1 MNQHFQL
8 TKCGWFITLLVS
20 ISSLANLTF
29 SAWFSSSWTVIMS
42 VLSVII
48 LCPFLF
54 FDSTNRQWISW
65 GKKYP
70 VFKGQ
75 DRKWLIFAFN
85 KLNTFKFQ
93 KTPFNIFFCF
103 RPRKMM
109 SIFVFT
115 VAVTILFTSV
125 NSALIHK
132 SKVSLRHPVD
142 IWWYSNYLPSMTDAS
157 NFILRKMTLACMDKM
172 PGCSSLPRNLVFANI
187 LW

>member
-1 MNQHFQL
+1 MIYYSSCLNLLPGKPHIFSLIFLIMNSNH
-8 TKCGWFITLLVS
+8 VS
-20 ISSLANLTF
+20 TVSNHSLPF
-29 SAWFSSSWTVIMS
+29 
-42 VLSVII
+42 
-48 LCPFLF
+48 PFLWQYKQ
-54 FDSTNRQWISW
+54 TINQLR
-65 GKKYP
+65 KKYP

-132 SKVSLRHPVD
+132 SKVSLRHPVFGD
-142 IWWYSNYLPSMTDAS
+142 ILIIYHRWLMQV
-157 NFILRKMTLACMDKM
+157 ILFWEKWHWLAWIKCLGAA
-172 PGCSSLPRNLVFANI
+172 PFRVI
-187 LW
+187 

>member
-1 MNQHFQL
+1 MIYYSSCLNLLPGKPHIFSLIFLLMNSNH
-8 TKCGWFITLLVS
+8 VS
-20 ISSLANLTF
+20 TVSNHSLPF
-29 SAWFSSSWTVIMS
+29 
-42 VLSVII
+42 
-48 LCPFLF
+48 PFLWQYKQ
-54 FDSTNRQWISW
+54 TINQLREKIPCIQRTRQEMINFCFQQVKHVQIS
-65 GKKYP
+65 KDTLHY
-70 VFKGQ
+70 
-75 DRKWLIFAFN
+75 
-85 KLNTFKFQ
+85 
-93 KTPFNIFFCF
+93 IFFCF

-172 PGCSSLPRNLVFANI
+172 PGCRSLPRNLVFANI